1 MREREVIGERG
12 RERREKERE
21 DGSKRVSKRAL
32 TCTHE
37 RETEGERRWEPERVR
52 EGKRQIA
59 GGGWS
64 EREMSTTDAQF

>member
-1 MREREVIGERG
+1 M

-59 GGGWS
+59 EGDGV
-64 EREMSTTDAQF
+64 RKR